1 MEILEKPWKIS
12 DKIDISNLY
21 KTKKKKLFGV
31 RTKWS
36 YYTIFLWKFISHRN
50 EKKKDTDTD
59 E

>member
-31 RTKWS
+31 RTK
-36 YYTIFLWKFISHRN
+36 
-50 EKKKDTDTD
+50 
-59 E
+59 